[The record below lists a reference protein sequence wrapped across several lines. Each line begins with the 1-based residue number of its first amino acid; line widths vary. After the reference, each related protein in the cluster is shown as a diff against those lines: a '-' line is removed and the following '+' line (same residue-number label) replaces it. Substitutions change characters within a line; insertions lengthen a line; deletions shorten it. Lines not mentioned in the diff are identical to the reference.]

1 MAAPVITLADDL
13 LAALNDDDNTP
24 YTFERRVGP
33 YLKKEDVAGGKWIV
47 VPAGEVGAIRARE
60 VDRTVLTVDVGY
72 QEALPEK
79 TAEQPNPLE
88 NLPWFDE
95 RMSRLEVVK
104 ALFRGSGDLR
114 NTRFDPGGEFVLQSM
129 ENTPIYRPDLMTDY
143 QIFTAVVRLEFAGEI
158 TS

>member
-13 LAALNDDDNTP
+13 LAALNDDNNTP

-33 YLKKEDVAGGKWIV
+33 YLKKEDVAAGKWIV
-47 VPAGEVGAIRARE
+47 VPAGDVGTIRARE
-60 VDRTVLTVDVGY
+60 VDRSVLTIDVGY

-79 TAEQPNPLE
+79 STAQPNPLE

-95 RMSRLEVVK
+95 RMARLEVVK
-104 ALFRGSGDLR
+104 ALFRGQGDLR
-114 NTRFDPGGEFVLQSM
+114 NAKFDPDAEFVFQSM
-129 ENTPIYRPDLMTDY
+129 ENSPIYRPDLMQDY
-143 QIFTAVVRLEFAGEI
+143 QIFTAVIRLEFAGEI